1 MNVGLSGNFLETAG
15 THHECHYGY
24 WTLVLKFSFFSVG
37 PKPVQ
42 PSNCLKIN
50 PIAIFLLLTALALLH
65 PLGFLKPSVGS
76 HSLPRAQLQWTVT
89 STR

>member
-15 THHECHYGY
+15 THHECHHGH
-24 WTLVLKFSFFSVG
+24 WTLVLKFLFFSVG
-37 PKPVQ
+37 PKAVQ

-65 PLGFLKPSVGS
+65 PLGFLKPLVGS
-76 HSLPRAQLQWTVT
+76 HS
-89 STR
+89 

>member
-15 THHECHYGY
+15 THHECHHGH
-24 WTLVLKFSFFSVG
+24 WTLVLKFLFFSVG
-37 PKPVQ
+37 PKVVQ

-76 HSLPRAQLQWTVT
+76 HS
-89 STR
+89 